1 MPDWKKVKAEYIRGG
16 VSYRKL
22 AEKYGVSFSTLR
34 KVASK
39 EKWTDLRN
47 KAGAKRDSKIVES
60 VASQEA
66 RRVDRLN
73 SIADKLLDKIE
84 KSIEELDLHIATETH
99 KTKIIEYNNIGR
111 PDKPT
116 KEVIDEIVEVKS
128 YQSIIDKSGLKQIAS
143 AIRDLKEV
151 QMIKSALDQQEQ
163 MARIDK
169 LRKEAQSDKE
179 SNDIRVVIEGL
190 LDDYAT

>member
-1 MPDWKKVKAEYIRGG
+1 MPNWKKIKAEYIRGG

-60 VASQEA
+60 IASQEA
-66 RRVDRLN
+66 KRVDRVN
-73 SIADKLLDKIE
+73 SIADKLLTR
-84 KSIEELDLHIATETH
+84 IEECVDD
-99 KTKIIEYNNIGR
+99 G
-111 PDKPT
+111 
-116 KEVIDEIVEVKS
+116 
-128 YQSIIDKSGLKQIAS
+128 SIFAVSKGLKDITS
-143 AIRDLKEV
+143 ALKEIRD
-151 QMIKSALDQQEQ
+151 IKGMKSELDMQEQ

-169 LRKEAQSDKE
+169 LRKEATMDQESSDIK
-179 SNDIRVVIEGL
+179 VVIESG
-190 LDDYAT
+190 LDDYSS